1 MASSAE
7 NSQGNLSCPLLN
19 HNDGHSPV
27 ADSFL
32 RVLKAGGTCLRT
44 VSTEGWVVE
53 SGEEEEVEEE
63 EGGGRE
69 HLEVL
74 LMRC

>member
-1 MASSAE
+1 
-7 NSQGNLSCPLLN
+7 
-19 HNDGHSPV
+19 
-27 ADSFL
+27 
-32 RVLKAGGTCLRT
+32 